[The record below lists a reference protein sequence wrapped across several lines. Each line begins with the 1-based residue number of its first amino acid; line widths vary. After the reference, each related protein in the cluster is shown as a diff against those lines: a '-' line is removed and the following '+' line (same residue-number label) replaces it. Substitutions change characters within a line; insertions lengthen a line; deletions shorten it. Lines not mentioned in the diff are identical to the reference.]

1 METTMSTSQNVH
13 LHIPS
18 DVQFS
23 DLHLARD
30 PVTKDLSF
38 DWEPLERICQ
48 ASGITLEQ
56 LLEEREE
63 VLAELIVAW
72 YEAHR
77 NSGGEPDLVQEQLI
91 AEAMAEDQF
100 GVAAVQKGN
109 DTIQ

>member
-1 METTMSTSQNVH
+1 MSTSQNVH

-18 DVQFS
+18 DVDFS

-30 PVTKDLSF
+30 PITKDLSF
-38 DWEPLERICQ
+38 DWEPLERICD
-48 ASGITLEQ
+48 ASGVKLEK

-72 YEAHR
+72 YEVHR

-91 AEAMAEDQF
+91 AEAMAENQF
-100 GVAAVQKGN
+100 GPAAVQKGN
-109 DTIQ
+109 DMLQ